1 MARWK
6 TDVKR
11 RFFSTVVLVTSA
23 WTDTTSKSVCV
34 CERERAAESEGC
46 FRILMCVC
54 VCVFLFGAP
63 CSLELQRPRI
73 FSLDLFFFLLSIL
86 LLSIFTFWRL
96 TCFQGREEKKK
107 TTGITA
113 SPCPSINPSTLW
125 FCVLYTFMPSKKTP
139 LSLLLLLFLRCL
151 DFLVANKTKQK
162 KNEIRTWKVKDKLR
176 GEKKKKKLT
185 SCTNAENCDG
195 GTKSKKTKN
204 KNNLFESCKSL
215 FLLATKCP
223 FSRLVFFPIVR
234 TQRQGKRISFIHS
247 GSFVSPSL
255 QPPSIVLLMAF
266 RRMATCRDHFS
277 FFRQLFLRS
286 TTSEEIRKAMNKHA
300 NVGWVQPDIT
310 R

>member
-1 MARWK
+1 MFPRE
-6 TDVKR
+6 R
-11 RFFSTVVLVTSA
+11 RKKKLPASQLRPALQSIRQLSDSVSCTHSCQVRKLLSLYYYFFFSAA
-23 WTDTTSKSVCV
+23 W
-34 CERERAAESEGC
+34 
-46 FRILMCVC
+46 
-54 VCVFLFGAP
+54 
-63 CSLELQRPRI
+63 I
-73 FSLDLFFFLLSIL
+73 FSL
-86 LLSIFTFWRL
+86 
-96 TCFQGREEKKK
+96 Q
-107 TTGITA
+107 
-113 SPCPSINPSTLW
+113 
-125 FCVLYTFMPSKKTP
+125 
-139 LSLLLLLFLRCL
+139 
-151 DFLVANKTKQK
+151 TKQNKK

-195 GTKSKKTKN
+195 GTKFKKHKK